1 MDLFYCKID
10 DGNFGDD
17 MNAWFWDDAFPR
29 FREVD
34 PDVTMFG
41 IGSILWGEN
50 IAQFPRIRV
59 MGSGTGVGTLP
70 KDMPD
75 NLAFS
80 WVRGPLTAKEFG
92 LDADMALTDGA
103 ALCPRLDRFAGAVN
117 EDMGPIFV
125 PHRGTIRL
133 PLNWERVAER
143 AGLTLVS
150 PADESVDVIKRIA
163 GASFVLAESLHGAIL
178 ADAFRK
184 PWVPVAIAPGF
195 NFFKWNDW
203 GQSIGVDIEMR
214 HAMKLQKQAY
224 EYVRRA
230 RRVLKGQKARPMT
243 AKDDPNST
251 IKVPNLGVEAETVSY
266 DLNTSEKEGA
276 KKMFARLAPVMEFTL
291 VRELRALT
299 RVRPYLSDTAHLTA
313 RQDEMLARIAK
324 LSA

>member
-29 FREVD
+29 FRDID
-34 PDVTMFG
+34 PEVTMFG

-70 KDMPD
+70 KEMPH
-75 NLAFS
+75 NLDFS

-92 LDADMALTDGA
+92 LDDSMALTDAA
-103 ALCPRLDRFAGAVN
+103 ALCPRLDRYAAAVN
-117 EDMGPIFV
+117 EDLGPIFV

-133 PLNWERVAER
+133 PLNWERVAKR
-143 AGLTLVS
+143 AGMNLVS

-163 GASFVLAESLHGAIL
+163 GSSFVVAESLHGAIL

-203 GQSIGVDIEMR
+203 GKSIGVNLEIR

-224 EYVRRA
+224 EFMRRA
-230 RRVLKGQKARPMT
+230 KRVLSGQRARPMT

-251 IKVPNLGVEAETVSY
+251 IKVPNLGIESATVSY
-266 DLNTSEKEGA
+266 KLNTSEKEGA
-276 KKMFARLAPVMEFTL
+276 KKIFARFAPVMEFTL
-291 VRELRALT
+291 VSELRALKNA
-299 RVRPYLSDTAHLTA
+299 RPHLSNATHLSGL
-313 RQDEMLARIAK
+313 QDEMLARIAK